1 MQKDVVYIDVE
12 DDITAIIGK
21 VKSSKEK
28 VVALVPPKRIGV
40 LQSAVNLRLLAR
52 AGTQSKKHVV
62 LITNNQALIG
72 IASSAQIPVAKN
84 LQSKPELAEIPALSV
99 DDDDDIIDGEQLPV
113 GELAKTADTKPTASI
128 PDSAIAD
135 LAIDD
140 GDAKPVRAK
149 PPVAGAA
156 AVKPKVKSG
165 VKVPSF
171 SSFRKKIF
179 IFGGLG
185 ILLIGFLVWAIW
197 IAPRAT
203 VVIDAQTTDKAINSE
218 ATLGPD
224 STTDFDAAT
233 IKSISQQ
240 EKDVA
245 SVEFDATG
253 SKDVGEKAT
262 GQVRFSTQALS
273 TTAVPAG
280 TSLSTPNGLVF
291 TTNSNATIPAS
302 TIGPGCF
309 PTACAGSATVSVTA
323 AASGTSY
330 NGASGE
336 LSGAGSGVSASL
348 TGPTSGGTEKIV
360 KIVLQADVVKA
371 TEQLESQN
379 SDEIKKK
386 LAAKF
391 GTSDVVIDSSFAKT
405 GGDAT
410 PSPAIGQE
418 VPSGKA
424 KLTRDTTYTMSA
436 VSKTDL
442 DTYLTSA
449 AEKTLTNEAEQRVYA
464 SGLDKATITEF
475 KAGDQGGTAII
486 STTSQIG
493 PKIDESKIKDSVKG
507 KRFGE
512 IQADLQAIDG
522 VSNADTKFWPFW
534 VKTVPNDVNKIKI
547 EFKLKDGS

>member
-171 SSFRKKIF
+171 NSFRKKIF

-185 ILLIGFLVWAIW
+185 VLLIGFLVWAIW

-218 ATLGPD
+218 ATFSPD
-224 STTDFDAAT
+224 GTTSFDTAT
-233 IKSISQQ
+233 IKSVSQQ

-262 GQVRFSTQALS
+262 GQVRLSTQALS

-280 TSLSTPNGLVF
+280 TSLTTPNGLVF

-330 NGASGE
+330 NGATGD
-336 LSGAGSGVSASL
+336 LAGAGSGVSASL
-348 TGPTSGGTEKIV
+348 TGATSGGTEKIV

-475 KAGDQGGTAII
+475 KAGDRVGTAII

>member
-21 VKSSKEK
+21 VKAAKEK

-62 LITNNQALIG
+62 LITNNQALISL
-72 IASSAQIPVAKN
+72 ASSALIPVAKN

-113 GELAKTADTKPTASI
+113 GELAKTADTAPATGV
-128 PDSAIAD
+128 PDSAISGLD
-135 LAIDD
+135 IDD
-140 GDAKPVRAK
+140 DDAKSARAK
-149 PPVAGAA
+149 PPIAGAA
-156 AVKPKVKSG
+156 VAKPKVKSG

-171 SSFRKKIF
+171 NTFRKKIF

-185 ILLIGFLVWAIW
+185 VLLIGFLIWAVWF
-197 IAPRAT
+197 APRAT
-203 VVIDAQTTDKAINSE
+203 LVIDARTTDKAINSE
-218 ATLGPD
+218 AAFGSD
-224 STTDFDAAT
+224 VTTSFDDAT
-233 IKSISQQ
+233 IKSLSQQ

-245 SVEFDATG
+245 TIEFDATG

-262 GQVRFSTQALS
+262 GQVKLSTQALS
-273 TTAVPAG
+273 STAVPAG

-291 TTNSNATIPAS
+291 ITSANATIPAS

-309 PTACAGSATVSVTA
+309 PTACAGSATVAVTA

-330 NGASGE
+330 NGASGD

-348 TGPTSGGTEKIV
+348 TGATAGGTEKIV

-391 GTSDVVIDSSFAKT
+391 GTSDVVIDSSFAKS

-418 VPSGKA
+418 VASGKA
-424 KLTRDTTYTMSA
+424 KLTRDTTYTMTA
-436 VSKTDL
+436 VSKSDL
-442 DTYLTSA
+442 DTYLKSA
-449 AEKTLTNEAEQRVYA
+449 AEKTLANKDEQRVYET
-464 SGLDKATITEF
+464 GLAKATITEF
-475 KAGDQGGTAII
+475 KAGDRVGTATV

-493 PKIDESKIKDSVKG
+493 PKIDEAKIKDSVKG

-512 IQADLQAIDG
+512 IQADLQSIDG
-522 VSNADTKFWPFW
+522 VNNADTKFWPFW

>member
-21 VKSSKEK
+21 VKAAKEK

-62 LITNNQALIG
+62 LITNNQALISL
-72 IASSAQIPVAKN
+72 ASSALIPVAKN

-113 GELAKTADTKPTASI
+113 GELAKTADATPPTGV
-128 PDSAIAD
+128 PDSAISGLD
-135 LAIDD
+135 IDD
-140 GDAKPVRAK
+140 DDAKSVRAK
-149 PPVAGAA
+149 PPIAGAA
-156 AVKPKVKSG
+156 VAKPKVKSG

-171 SSFRKKIF
+171 STFRKKIF

-185 ILLIGFLVWAIW
+185 VLLIGFLIWAVWF
-197 IAPRAT
+197 APRAT
-203 VVIDAQTTDKAINSE
+203 LVIDARTTDKAINSE
-218 ATLGPD
+218 AAFGSD
-224 STTDFDAAT
+224 VTTSFDDAT
-233 IKSISQQ
+233 IKSLSQQ

-245 SVEFDATG
+245 TIEFDATG

-262 GQVRFSTQALS
+262 GQVKLSTQALS
-273 TTAVPAG
+273 STAVPAG
-280 TSLSTPNGLVF
+280 TSLATPNGLVF
-291 TTNSNATIPAS
+291 ITSANATIPAS

-309 PTACAGSATVSVTA
+309 PTACAGSATVAVTA

-330 NGASGE
+330 NGASGD

-348 TGPTSGGTEKIV
+348 TGATAGGTEKIV

-391 GTSDVVIDSSFAKT
+391 GTSDIVIDSSFAKS

-418 VPSGKA
+418 VASGKA
-424 KLTRDTTYTMSA
+424 KLTRDTTYTMTA
-436 VSKTDL
+436 VSKSDL
-442 DTYLTSA
+442 DTYLKSA
-449 AEKTLTNEAEQRVYA
+449 AEKTLANKDEQRVYET
-464 SGLDKATITEF
+464 GLAKATITEF
-475 KAGDQGGTAII
+475 KAGDRVGTATV

-493 PKIDESKIKDSVKG
+493 PKIDEAKIKDSVKG

-512 IQADLQAIDG
+512 IQADLQSIDG
-522 VSNADTKFWPFW
+522 VNNADTKFWPFW